1 MFRLSSIINLRS
13 IKGAYLK
20 VRSADLYR
28 LIEESWD
35 KLERDFDMNFKS
47 MNQEF
52 FDALAGCIQKN
63 SGNKYKLKGA
73 TLYKQYFL
81 KIKNDNSHTDFI
93 GVTPMYLS
101 ALSHFLYNR
110 PFEDLDIK
118 QPISEVEEEIPEFPY
133 HHASFPATPTI
144 PINLL
149 ELKNNKKISKV
160 TLSIIEKMFKNNKDI
175 SSTSLWYKD
184 ESINPNGTHKD
195 RMAWEIYMWY
205 DNEIKK
211 QINTP
216 GGKISL
222 KSLSLISSGSA
233 AFSVQ
238 SILRERGL
246 PNLRVLMDTH
256 TNSRLI
262 SFLEK
267 SECKVYLED
276 LEKKEFSSKD
286 ILKMT
291 DNENGLDLTYSPI
304 FNTSREVYYDWLAYE
319 VLNQNPNWVFI
330 PFGTGDLYKNI
341 LIRNSKELDKK
352 VYSKRFF
359 GDKKIL
365 MNCNFMGASS
375 NRKTSKMKM
384 LYSAFQNKTIEHTNN
399 KIIKPLIEKKSCGNL
414 SGVTIV
420 EEKYIDASIEIS
432 DYFSINCEPSG
443 ISGLAL
449 FFQYIDKERLT
460 INLNDKIIIINTGKS
475 ATAQYC

>member
-1 MFRLSSIINLRS
+1 M
-13 IKGAYLK
+13 K

-35 KLERDFDMNFKS
+35 KLEQDFGMNFKS
-47 MNQEF
+47 MNQDF

-118 QPISEVEEEIPEFPY
+118 QPTSEVEEEIPEFPY

-144 PINLL
+144 PIRILDLRENKRLSKSTL
-149 ELKNNKKISKV
+149 AIIDRMFDNNKNI
-160 TLSIIEKMFKNNKDI
+160 TN
-175 SSTSLWYKD
+175 TSLWYKD
-184 ESINPNGTHKD
+184 ESVNPNGTHKD
-195 RMAWEIYMWY
+195 RMAWEIYLWY

-246 PNLRVLMDTH
+246 PNLRVLMDIN
-256 TNSRLI
+256 TNSKLI

-267 SECKVYLED
+267 AECKVYLENLD
-276 LEKKEFSSKD
+276 NKEYSSNDILEK
-286 ILKMT
+286 T
-291 DNENGLDLTYSPI
+291 DNDNGLDLTYSPI
-304 FNTSREVYYDWLAYE
+304 FNASREVYYDWLSYE

-341 LIRNSKELDKK
+341 VIRNSKELDKK

-365 MNCNFMGASS
+365 MNCNFMGASN
-375 NRKTSKMKM
+375 NRKSSKMKM
-384 LYSAFQNKTIEHTNN
+384 LYSAFQDQTIRNTNN
-399 KIIKPLIEKKSCGNL
+399 KIVKHLINKNSCGNL

-420 EEKYIDASIEIS
+420 NEKYIDASIEVS
-432 DYFSINCEPSG
+432 DYFNINCEPSG

-449 FFQYIDKERLT
+449 FFQCIDKEKLK
-460 INLNDKIIIINTGKS
+460 ININDKIIIINTGRS
-475 ATAQYC
+475 IASQYY

>member
-1 MFRLSSIINLRS
+1 M
-13 IKGAYLK
+13 K

-35 KLERDFDMNFKS
+35 KLESEYNKSFKS
-47 MNQEF
+47 MNQDF
-52 FDALAGCIQKN
+52 FDALADCIQKD

-81 KIKNDNSHTDFI
+81 KIKNDSSQTDFI

-110 PFEDLDIK
+110 PFEELDIK
-118 QPISEVEEEIPEFPY
+118 QPVSEVEEEIPEFPY
-133 HHASFPATPTI
+133 HHASFPSTPTI
-144 PINLL
+144 PLKIL
-149 ELKNNKKISKV
+149 ELQNNSSFSKL
-160 TLSIIEKMFKNNKDI
+160 TRNIIEKIFQENNHI
-175 SSTSLWYKD
+175 SNTSLWYKD

-195 RMAWEIYMWY
+195 RMAWEIYLWY

-216 GGKISL
+216 GKKISL

-238 SILRERGL
+238 SILKKRGL
-246 PNLRVLMDTH
+246 PNLRVLMDKN
-256 TNSRLI
+256 TNPKLI
-262 SFLEK
+262 SFLKK
-267 SECKVYLED
+267 SECKVYLD
-276 LEKKEFSSKD
+276 NLNKKEYSSEE
-286 ILKMT
+286 ILDKT
-291 DNENGLDLTYSPI
+291 DNDNGLDLTYSPI
-304 FNTSREVYYDWLAYE
+304 FDASREVYYDWLSYE

-341 LIRNSKELDKK
+341 VIRNSKELDKK

-365 MNCNFMGASS
+365 MKCNFVGAA
-375 NRKTSKMKM
+375 NTRKSSKMKM
-384 LYSAFQNKTIEHTNN
+384 LYSAFQDKTINQTNSN
-399 KIIKPLIEKKSCGNL
+399 ILDPLIIKGSCGDL
-414 SGVTIV
+414 SSVEIV
-420 EEKYIDASIEIS
+420 REKYIDTAIEIS
-432 DYFSINCEPSG
+432 NYFNITCEASG

-449 FFQYIDKERLT
+449 FLQFIDKNRII
-460 INLNDKIIIINTGKS
+460 INSNDKIIIINTGKS
-475 ATAQYC
+475 ATEKYY